1 MTINPIG
8 LLCVSIL
15 LGGCA
20 ATAQLSTNTD
30 WVDFSLD
37 PIALRDQG
45 LGFLTPVSAT
55 GQEADR
61 VALASA
67 FAEEI
72 AAERDDLRVVRL
84 AEVLSSVNQANL
96 STEYK
101 SMVDDYQATGIL
113 EKKTLRRVGEA
124 SGARYLGLL
133 GLAEF
138 SQSTSKRFGVVGIRL
153 FDTKLA
159 SIRLSWQIWDS
170 QTGTIAWE
178 GSDEINYAYDTGRE
192 KPVNFGFV
200 AKQAA
205 ANLIAEIPVAD
216 SSLSQLSAT
225 MGFVSAGNQDSNE

>member
-1 MTINPIG
+1 MPIKPIK

-20 ATAQLSTNTD
+20 GTSQLSTNTD
-30 WVDFSLD
+30 SIDFSLD
-37 PIALRDQG
+37 PIAFRDQG

-61 VALASA
+61 VALALA
-67 FAEEI
+67 FANEV
-72 AAERDDLRVVRL
+72 AAEREDLHVVRL

-96 STEYK
+96 SAQYK
-101 SMVDDYQATGIL
+101 SMVEDYQTTGIL
-113 EKKTLRRVGEA
+113 EKETLRRVGEV

-138 SQSTSKRFGVVGIRL
+138 SQGTNRRFSVVGIRL
-153 FDTKLA
+153 LDTKQA

-178 GSDEINYAYDTGRE
+178 GSDEIDYAYDTGRE

-200 AKQAA
+200 AEQAA

-216 SSLSQLSAT
+216 TTLAQLSAARE
-225 MGFVSAGNQDSNE
+225 FVSGR